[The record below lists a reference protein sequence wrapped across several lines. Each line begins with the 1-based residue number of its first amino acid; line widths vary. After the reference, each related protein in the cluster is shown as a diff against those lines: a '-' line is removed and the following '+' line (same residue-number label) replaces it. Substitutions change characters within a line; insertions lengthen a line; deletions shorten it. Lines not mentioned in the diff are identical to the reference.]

1 MRFHERQIVL
11 ILDGRYGDVATIRQ
25 RRAEGAPEEF
35 VHLVKPANVGHKTE
49 PVGVTE
55 VMIHAAVIRSEE
67 RRVGKECRSGWA
79 GKHSEKRKRERGPGR
94 VRSAATHR

>member
-55 VMIHAAVIRSEE
+55 VMIHAAVISI
-67 RRVGKECRSGWA
+67 CRSGHRIRK
-79 GKHSEKRKRERGPGR
+79 GKASNR
-94 VRSAATHR
+94 VGAASLKYRSRINT